1 MDTVKRIVI
10 CVLTL
15 GMALSLACGKTD
27 GDLRDAIAGKTFVWE
42 KEGFGGDFTITL
54 NADGTYQYYEGFLS
68 SYIGLGTW
76 TVENGTVVLTEQGGQ
91 DSVYRFAV
99 KDGALIYE
107 SDDSDGFLYVD
118 VTDGDRFL
126 PADRN

>member
-1 MDTVKRIVI
+1 MDAMKRIVI
-10 CVLTL
+10 CILAL

-27 GDLRDAIAGKTFVWE
+27 GSLRDAIAGKTFVWE

-68 SYIGLGTW
+68 SYIGFGTW
-76 TVENGTVVLTEQGGQ
+76 TVENGAVILTEQGGQ
-91 DSVYRFAV
+91 DSVYCFAV

-107 SDDSDGFLYVD
+107 SDDSDRFLYTD

-126 PADRN
+126 PADRD

>member
-1 MDTVKRIVI
+1 MKRIVI
-10 CVLTL
+10 CILAL

-27 GDLRDAIAGKTFVWE
+27 GSLRDAIAGKTFVWD

-76 TVENGTVVLTEQGGQ
+76 TIENGTVILTEQGGQ
-91 DSVYRFAV
+91 DSVYCFAV
-99 KDGALIYE
+99 KDGALVYIADG
-107 SDDSDGFLYVD
+107 SDNFLYVK
-118 VTDGDRFL
+118 TADGDRFL
-126 PADRN
+126 PENAN